1 MQSANVELNAAGRQK
16 RLKAG
21 TACTNCRR
29 KKLRCTGTPH
39 CARCVTHN
47 LECRVDEALFLKTNS
62 PQHLLAKKAEYA
74 AAAAA
79 MAASQGNDERR
90 MSTSSANSDLT
101 GSSLSP
107 SPSPAYTY
115 SSSNTLSSSYPG
127 RQGQYSDPF
136 QSSLLDSS
144 YSSSSTMGHQHSSH
158 TSATAAPQSYTQQTK
173 PRKQSVSTSSS
184 SSKKGYRSDSG
195 LDPIITSSSHSS
207 NHPSQTGD
215 QQPSSPKKRMSKDH
229 GSTKPKQKRRN
240 SRVEPG
246 SLSARSGGENDP
258 GSPPPLSESP
268 TPSDRKNSFKSVV
281 STMSLDGHGQHFHG
295 SSSGFYVCQ
304 LSSRYRQGVYPL
316 PMAHLNDSDLWSH
329 SLQMTSE
336 RELPPQEEMNML
348 LNLYFRYMYPFAPMF
363 VRKRFMEDHHK
374 KRPDLSQILILNAIF
389 CNACWY
395 SDDPAVKQDSTKYFN
410 RAKIILDETYHVSR
424 ISTVQALLLMSHH
437 QYAVGNYSGGWL
449 YTGMAIRIAHDIGLH
464 RQDIETLEPI
474 EAETRKRVW
483 WAVYIADR
491 LGGGV
496 LGRPLILRDKE
507 YNVDPPSDQW
517 ITESGIDDTVEYPY
531 EPERIISCRLQWAVK
546 LFTQMGNVLNTMHCI
561 EAETNGAFLADISRT
576 QLPQL
581 HNSLTSWFLSLPNEL
596 MYTPYTM
603 SPNSNHPPSPPTAL
617 MHMFYYTTLTMLHRP
632 YLRPVN
638 SAAIDPNFLV
648 SSRNICTAAATNV
661 CHIADSLMLHGQL
674 RDTCYYGMACL
685 LAAGTVH
692 VHNAIT
698 PTPSNRETTRA
709 GLSKTV
715 KAAHELVKTFP
726 VAESLIAV
734 ALDVFASQTSSVPT
748 EMAASFIDISTFVA
762 PFIDMSQLQSTSIGN
777 IYEAARLA
785 KQAKDGPGPAPSIQ
799 LRHPYGDFSMP
810 LPDGKDQSPSSL
822 SSLWQNQIATAV
834 AMAAIAFG
842 GTDPQQE
849 QQFFANPLD
858 LPEALRLAPIDQL
871 MFQVDPTTPTTSAVA
886 APTTVVPSAVTATTD
901 ASAGLS
907 TFGHHSVAP
916 TSTTSDLIDPNS
928 MHLNHAAA
936 FGGTQ
941 NYTSAPAQT
950 PIVSSQAASSAGFV
964 ATAPVSAAP
973 QPPKMDASAL
983 LSAAMMGVAAA
994 VTSGQN
1000 PLSIF
1005 SQMHQQQQQQHSS
1018 FHPSQPQQQ
1027 QQQEHQQQQQQ
1038 QAPQQHTLN
1047 NIHHTMMEDDTADPP
1062 SPPAISSDD
1071 MDMESACLSDEIS
1084 SPSNSS
1090 SSSSSENS
1098 IFTSTAKSASS
1109 TSTSSNLRVDVQT
1122 QCEEGEE
1129 LDESK
1134 MLDVA
1139 SRPKLSIAA
1148 SVPSNPPLA
1157 GTNPTTTVEQSLHL
1171 QQQQQQQQGC
1181 HKDVESVNSL
1191 LFDNQA
1197 MEC

>member
-1 MQSANVELNAAGRQK
+1 MSSPLPIPMEQHQQQLNQAGRQK

-47 LECRVDEALFLKTNS
+47 LDCVVDEALFLKTNS
-62 PQHLLAKKAEYA
+62 AQSLYAKTSSSSSRPSHSSTSHSHRSKSSHQMSY
-74 AAAAA
+74 
-79 MAASQGNDERR
+79 SHQGHHDQGSLSSSSAYSDDEMLERRHSLDFESDRR
-90 MSTSSANSDLT
+90 MSASSATSI
-101 GSSLSP
+101 SSLSP
-107 SPSPAYTY
+107 SPSPGYSYNNYSPSHSTSHNYSSPFQFSSSMPEKSNYHTLSDSQSSKPKKISSSSRKISRPELSASLGSSYSGPSSSSIPS
-115 SSSNTLSSSYPG
+115 SSSNT
-127 RQGQYSDPF
+127 
-136 QSSLLDSS
+136 
-144 YSSSSTMGHQHSSH
+144 
-158 TSATAAPQSYTQQTK
+158 A
-173 PRKQSVSTSSS
+173 
-184 SSKKGYRSDSG
+184 SKKRA
-195 LDPIITSSSHSS
+195 
-207 NHPSQTGD
+207 
-215 QQPSSPKKRMSKDH
+215 SKDQ
-229 GSTKPKQKRRN
+229 GSIKPKQKRRN
-240 SRVEPG
+240 SRPDSDSMLMQNAVRD
-246 SLSARSGGENDP
+246 SDRDP
-258 GSPPPLSESP
+258 GSPSPLLSP
-268 TPSDRKNSFKSVV
+268 QDSSSSTSGAKDEDFKSVV

-336 RELPPQEEMNML
+336 RELPSKAEMDNL
-348 LNLYFRYMYPFAPMF
+348 LSLYFRYMYPFAPMF
-363 VRKRFMEDHHK
+363 IRRTFMEQHQ

-395 SDDPAVKQDSTKYFN
+395 SDDPLVKSESTKFFN

-449 YTGMAIRIAHDIGLH
+449 YTGMATRIAHDIGLH
-464 RQDIETLEPI
+464 RQDVQVNEPE
-474 EAETRKRVW
+474 EAEIRKRVW

-491 LGGGV
+491 LGGGI
-496 LGRPLILRDKE
+496 LGRPLNLRDKE
-507 YNVDPPSDQW
+507 YNVQMPSDDW
-517 ITESGIDDTVEYPY
+517 ITQLGGDDAVEYPY
-531 EPERIISCRLQWAVK
+531 EPERIISCRLLWAVK
-546 LFTQMGNVLNTMHCI
+546 LFMQMGNVLNTMHCI
-561 EAETNGAFLADISRT
+561 EAEINGAFLADISRT

-762 PFIDMSQLQSTSIGN
+762 PFIDMTQLQSTSIGN

-785 KQAKDGPGPAPSIQ
+785 KLAKDGPGPAPSIQ
-799 LRHPYGDFSMP
+799 LRHPY
-810 LPDGKDQSPSSL
+810 
-822 SSLWQNQIATAV
+822 V

-849 QQFFANPLD
+849 QQFFANPLE
-858 LPEALRLAPIDQL
+858 LPEALRLAPIDTM
-871 MFQVDPTTPTTSAVA
+871 MFQADGSL
-886 APTTVVPSAVTATTD
+886 TAG
-901 ASAGLS
+901 AGLDS
-907 TFGHHSVAP
+907 FA
-916 TSTTSDLIDPNS
+916 DP
-928 MHLNHAAA
+928 LNLGSLSAA
-936 FGGTQ
+936 
-941 NYTSAPAQT
+941 TSAPSTFSMTQQVDSHLLQYQAQT
-950 PIVSSQAASSAGFV
+950 SQPQTVQTFQ
-964 ATAPVSAAP
+964 P
-973 QPPKMDASAL
+973 QP
-983 LSAAMMGVAAA
+983 
-994 VTSGQN
+994 
-1000 PLSIF
+1000 
-1005 SQMHQQQQQQHSS
+1005 
-1018 FHPSQPQQQ
+1018 QPQQQ
-1027 QQQEHQQQQQQ
+1027 QQQQPPTQSTTQFSSNQFNAT
-1038 QAPQQHTLN
+1038 QALNLMQASLASSLQVSESTTHSQPQPQHA
-1047 NIHHTMMEDDTADPP
+1047 MMEDDTADPP

-1071 MDMESACLSDEIS
+1071 MDMEGASLAGDTP
-1084 SPSNSS
+1084 SPDSS
-1090 SSSSSENS
+1090 S
-1098 IFTSTAKSASS
+1098 APRQDA
-1109 TSTSSNLRVDVQT
+1109 QT
-1122 QCEEGEE
+1122 QCETSSGYSPNGSTSSHESFMSSLTEGS
-1129 LDESK
+1129 DDHRHTSGH
-1134 MLDVA
+1134 MPFFMSA
-1139 SRPKLSIAA
+1139 Q
-1148 SVPSNPPLA
+1148 
-1157 GTNPTTTVEQSLHL
+1157 TNDQQA
-1171 QQQQQQQQGC
+1171 QQQQQNNPGC
-1181 HKDVESVNSL
+1181 SKDVQKVNTI
-1191 LFDNQA
+1191 LFDGQV
-1197 MEC
+1197 MG